1 MKIQRGKSHL
11 RTAISCVIALLCVA
25 GIVYSGWKIIQWK
38 IDSDKTSEQTDIIKE
53 ATDVVEK
60 DDDENTETIPSDEP
74 PESPYWSYI
83 KTKLIDVDFSSLR
96 SINNDVTGW
105 VQVGGT
111 NINYPFVKT
120 SNNDFYL
127 THSFDKSY
135 SSAGW
140 VFADFRNL
148 VNGTDKNFI
157 LYAHGRYDGSMFG
170 TLRNILTSG
179 WLNNRDNFIVRT
191 INDNEMALWQIFSAY
206 TIPATNDYIQTAF
219 SNDEEFGRFA
229 NTLKSRSAHDFNT
242 TVSGSDHILTLST
255 CYDSKQRVVLHAK
268 LIKRAPRNSEE

>member
-11 RTAISCVIALLCVA
+11 RTAISCAIALLCVA

-38 IDSDKTSEQTDIIKE
+38 IDSDKTSEQTDIIEE

-96 SINNDVTGW
+96 SINKDVTGW